1 MIREICSTWLAIN
14 TISVW
19 ELQWE
24 TCRPEERVVTV
35 KRFVGMGDNDIEL
48 FFALGG
54 PGLMDEILFERAM
67 VAAGGQGS
75 KSVLY
80 YVNISSGRNSI
91 GGGMTL
97 VALAS

>member
-1 MIREICSTWLAIN
+1 MFDVVGHQYHLRMGIAVGNMPSR
-14 TISVW
+14 
-19 ELQWE
+19 
-24 TCRPEERVVTV
+24 RKVVTV